1 MQALY
6 RDRSVAYSKFICGDM
21 SGKGKRGNRVKE
33 IPSTPSSNPQVTVNG
48 ILQGFPSYF
57 PSQTSSF
64 HSTSSGRFIAKE

>member
-1 MQALY
+1 
-6 RDRSVAYSKFICGDM
+6 M